1 MHLFF
6 PTTLYSEGAPFFC
19 ISCHQ
24 IIMNLFRVHWWTS
37 DIKWVFACCAPDVV
51 ELQFFTHVLF
61 SLLFCICAREYHLGA
76 IAFIKRL
83 FVLMDKLIID
93 STEAK
98 RATLIKTYWRVP
110 RFVRVKIEIV
120 IAECISISMDTN
132 RIPFKRA

>member
-1 MHLFF
+1 MLLSCNFS
-6 PTTLYSEGAPFFC
+6 LAFC
-19 ISCHQ
+19 ILSY
-24 IIMNLFRVHWWTS
+24 FVY
-37 DIKWVFACCAPDVV
+37 
-51 ELQFFTHVLF
+51 
-61 SLLFCICAREYHLGA
+61 ARENIISA
-76 IAFIKRL
+76 RL
-83 FVLMDKLIID
+83 RSSSDFLIVLMDKLIID